1 MARER
6 TGHINQTGTDRAEGE
21 KVSLRERVIAMKRR
35 RHRLSMRDRLR
46 YRCRLVERLKV
57 KKWATDDATEQA

>member
-21 KVSLRERVIAMKRR
+21 EVRR
-35 RHRLSMRDRLR
+35 GRKIRRWLAWFAAG
-46 YRCRLVERLKV
+46 LVVTVLCFGAAVWIGASAVLEYV
-57 KKWATDDATEQA
+57 MTIF